1 MLTSRQNQ
9 ILNLI
14 ISNIEKNG
22 ICPSF
27 EEMKNQIGVKSK
39 SGIHAIISAL
49 EERQYI
55 RKLPNKARAV
65 EVLKFPNGKP
75 YNQTLIDQNT
85 LQNQQENITYPNQ
98 TTTESNNTEIPLLG
112 KIAAGTPIEAISEKN
127 YMINFPNTMLSKGIE
142 HYALEIEG
150 DSMIEV
156 GILDGDTVLIEKC
169 QIARNGNIIVALVNR
184 EEATLKTLIRKD
196 NKIYLQPEN
205 SKYKTQIYSPEQVEI
220 QGRLVGL
227 LRKY

>member
-1 MLTSRQNQ
+1 MLTPRQSQ

-14 ISNIEKNG
+14 ISSIEKNG

-39 SGIHAIISAL
+39 SGIHAILSAL
-49 EERQYI
+49 EERKYI

-65 EVLKFPNGKP
+65 EVLKFPNGKQ
-75 YNQTLIDQNT
+75 YNLTFSNQNI
-85 LQNQQENITYPNQ
+85 LQNQQESITYPNQ
-98 TTTESNNTEIPLLG
+98 TSMQSDNTEVPLLG

-127 YMINFPNTMLSKGIE
+127 YMIEFPNMMLSKGIE

-150 DSMIEV
+150 DSMIEA
-156 GILDGDTVLIEKC
+156 GIFDGDTVLIEKC
-169 QIARNGNIIVALVNR
+169 QTARDGNIIVALVNR
-184 EEATLKTLIRKD
+184 EEATLKTLVRKD
-196 NKIYLQPEN
+196 NKIHLQPEN
-205 SKYKTQIYSPEQVEI
+205 SKYETQIYSPEQVEI

>member
-1 MLTSRQNQ
+1 MLTSRQSQ
-9 ILNLI
+9 ILSLI
-14 ISNIEKNG
+14 ISSIEKNG

-39 SGIHAIISAL
+39 SGIHAILSAL
-49 EERQYI
+49 EERKYI

-65 EVLKFPNGKP
+65 EVLKLPNGKQ
-75 YNQTLIDQNT
+75 YNQTFTGQNT
-85 LQNQQENITYPNQ
+85 LQNQQESITYPNQ
-98 TTTESNNTEIPLLG
+98 MSMQSDNTEVPLLG

-127 YMINFPNTMLSKGIE
+127 YMIEFPNMMLSKGIE

-150 DSMIEV
+150 DSMIEA
-156 GILDGDTVLIEKC
+156 GIFDGDTVLIEKC
-169 QIARNGNIIVALVNR
+169 QTARDGNIIVALVNR

-196 NKIYLQPEN
+196 NKIHLQPEN
-205 SKYKTQIYSPEQVEI
+205 SEYETQIYSPEQVEI

>member
-1 MLTSRQNQ
+1 MLTPRQSQ

-14 ISNIEKNG
+14 ISSIEKNG

-39 SGIHAIISAL
+39 SGIHAILSAL
-49 EERQYI
+49 EERKYI

-65 EVLKFPNGKP
+65 EVLKFPNGKQ
-75 YNQTLIDQNT
+75 YNQTFTGQNT
-85 LQNQQENITYPNQ
+85 LQNQQESITYPNQ
-98 TTTESNNTEIPLLG
+98 MSMQNENTEVPLLG

-127 YMINFPNTMLSKGIE
+127 YMIEFPNMMLSKGIE

-150 DSMIEV
+150 DSMIEA
-156 GILDGDTVLIEKC
+156 GIFDGDTVLIEKC
-169 QIARNGNIIVALVNR
+169 QTARDGNIIVALVNR

-196 NKIYLQPEN
+196 NKIHLQPEN
-205 SKYKTQIYSPEQVEI
+205 SKYETQIYSPEQVEI

>member
-1 MLTSRQNQ
+1 MLTSRQSQ
-9 ILNLI
+9 ILSLI
-14 ISNIEKNG
+14 ISSIEKNG

-39 SGIHAIISAL
+39 SGIHAILSAL
-49 EERQYI
+49 EERKYI

-65 EVLKFPNGKP
+65 EVLKFPNGKQ
-75 YNQTLIDQNT
+75 YNQTSINQNT
-85 LQNQQENITYPNQ
+85 LQNQQESITYPNQ
-98 TTTESNNTEIPLLG
+98 MSMQSDNTEVPLLG

-127 YMINFPNTMLSKGIE
+127 YMIEFPNMMLSKGIE

-150 DSMIEV
+150 DSMIEA
-156 GILDGDTVLIEKC
+156 GIFDGDTVLIEKC
-169 QIARNGNIIVALVNR
+169 QTARDGNIIVALVNR

-196 NKIYLQPEN
+196 NKIHLQPEN
-205 SKYKTQIYSPEQVEI
+205 SEYETQIYSPEQVEI

>member
-1 MLTSRQNQ
+1 MLTSRQSQ
-9 ILNLI
+9 ILSLI
-14 ISNIEKNG
+14 ISSIEKNG

-39 SGIHAIISAL
+39 SGIHAILSAL
-49 EERQYI
+49 EERKYI

-65 EVLKFPNGKP
+65 EVLKFPNGKQ
-75 YNQTLIDQNT
+75 YNQTFAGQNI
-85 LQNQQENITYPNQ
+85 LQNQQESITYPNQ
-98 TTTESNNTEIPLLG
+98 MSMQSDNTEVPLLG

-127 YMINFPNTMLSKGIE
+127 YMIEFPNMMLSKGIE

-150 DSMIEV
+150 DSMIEA
-156 GILDGDTVLIEKC
+156 GIFDGDTVLIEKC
-169 QIARNGNIIVALVNR
+169 QTARDGNIIVALVNR

-196 NKIYLQPEN
+196 NKIHLQPEN
-205 SKYKTQIYSPEQVEI
+205 SEYETQIYSPEQVEI

>member
-1 MLTSRQNQ
+1 MLTSRQSQ

-14 ISNIEKNG
+14 ILSIEKNG
-22 ICPSF
+22 VCPSF

-39 SGIHAIISAL
+39 SGIHAIITAL
-49 EERQYI
+49 EERGYI

-65 EVLKFPNGKP
+65 EVLKLPNGKL
-75 YNQTLIDQNT
+75 YNQTFVNQNI
-85 LQNQQENITYPNQ
+85 LQDQQENIAYPNQ
-98 TTTESNNTEIPLLG
+98 EKRKNFNIEVPLLG
-112 KIAAGTPIEAISEKN
+112 KIAAGTPIEAISETN
-127 YMINFPNTMLSKGIE
+127 YMIDFPNTMLSKDTE

-150 DSMIEV
+150 DSMVEA
-156 GILDGDTVLIEKC
+156 GIIDGDTVLIEKC
-169 QIARNGNIIVALVNR
+169 QTARDGNIIVALVNH

-196 NKIYLQPEN
+196 NKIHLQPEN
-205 SKYKTQIYSPEQVEI
+205 SEYETQVYLPEQVQI

>member
-1 MLTSRQNQ
+1 MLTSRQSQ
-9 ILNLI
+9 ILSLI
-14 ISNIEKNG
+14 ISSIEKNG

-39 SGIHAIISAL
+39 SGIHAILSAL
-49 EERQYI
+49 EERKYI

-65 EVLKFPNGKP
+65 EVLKFPNGKQ
-75 YNQTLIDQNT
+75 YNQTFAGQNI
-85 LQNQQENITYPNQ
+85 LQNQQESITYPNQ
-98 TTTESNNTEIPLLG
+98 MSMQSDNTEVPLLG

-127 YMINFPNTMLSKGIE
+127 YMIEFPNMMLSKGIE

-150 DSMIEV
+150 DSMIEA
-156 GILDGDTVLIEKC
+156 GIFDGDTVLIEKC
-169 QIARNGNIIVALVNR
+169 QTARDGNIIVALVNR

-196 NKIYLQPEN
+196 NKTHLQPEN
-205 SKYKTQIYSPEQVEI
+205 SEYETQIYSPEQVEI

>member
-1 MLTSRQNQ
+1 MLTSRQSQ
-9 ILNLI
+9 ILSLI
-14 ISNIEKNG
+14 ISSIEKNG

-39 SGIHAIISAL
+39 SGIHAILSAL
-49 EERQYI
+49 EERKYI

-65 EVLKFPNGKP
+65 EVLKLPNGKQ
-75 YNQTLIDQNT
+75 YNQTFTGQNT
-85 LQNQQENITYPNQ
+85 LQNQQESITYPNQ
-98 TTTESNNTEIPLLG
+98 MSMKSDNTEVPLLG

-127 YMINFPNTMLSKGIE
+127 YMIEFPNMMLSKGIE
-142 HYALEIEG
+142 YYALEIEG
-150 DSMIEV
+150 DSMIEA
-156 GILDGDTVLIEKC
+156 GIFDGDTVLIEKC
-169 QIARNGNIIVALVNR
+169 QTARDGNIIVALVNR

-196 NKIYLQPEN
+196 NKIHLQPEN
-205 SKYKTQIYSPEQVEI
+205 SEYETQIYSPEQVEI